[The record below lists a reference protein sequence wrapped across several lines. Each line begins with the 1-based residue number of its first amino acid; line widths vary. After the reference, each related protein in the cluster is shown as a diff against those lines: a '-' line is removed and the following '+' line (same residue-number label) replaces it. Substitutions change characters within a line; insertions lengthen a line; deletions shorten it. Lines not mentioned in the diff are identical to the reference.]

1 MKTEP
6 IAIVLIVLATA
17 LTSTGQIL
25 FKMASEKFGLSIA
38 GTIGNGALISG
49 LAVYLLASLLLL
61 LSLQRGELSVIYPI
75 IATGFVW
82 VSLFSVILFN
92 EMLNIF
98 KIGGVVFIIIGITLI
113 SFGRA

>member
-25 FKMASEKFGLSIA
+25 FKMASEKFGFSVA
-38 GTIGNGALISG
+38 GTIGNGTLISG

-82 VSLFSVILFN
+82 VSLFSVFFFN
-92 EMLNIF
+92 ETPSIF
-98 KIGGVVFIIIGITLI
+98 KIVGVASIIAGITLI
-113 SFGRA
+113 SLGRA